1 MNQLFSNERRSKQ
14 KHCGIPR
21 KESAQKVNSY
31 TIGFP
36 KKATFHRNK
45 NRKNKDNTP
54 DDILVSSDPVNVS
67 CGPWH

>member
-1 MNQLFSNERRSKQ
+1 MNQLFSNERRPKQ

-36 KKATFHRNK
+36 KGTTFHRNK
-45 NRKNKDNTP
+45 NRKRGNEHKKKKNSNFRT
-54 DDILVSSDPVNVS
+54 
-67 CGPWH
+67 

>member
-1 MNQLFSNERRSKQ
+1 MNQLFSKERRPKQ

-45 NRKNKDNTP
+45 NRKRENGHKKKQNSNFRTENS
-54 DDILVSSDPVNVS
+54 LYM
-67 CGPWH
+67 WF

>member
-45 NRKNKDNTP
+45 NRKLGKMK
-54 DDILVSSDPVNVS
+54 
-67 CGPWH
+67 